1 MADGDTGHEPSP
13 EERRALFHIVRGT
26 PSDEEL
32 AAVTV
37 VLAAAASAGGG
48 DAPDARQ
55 RDRWSDPA
63 AALRTVLSPG
73 RDAWRSTYWPR

>member
-1 MADGDTGHEPSP
+1 MAGEEPTA
-13 EERRALFHIVRGT
+13 EERRALFHVVRGT

-37 VLAAAASAGGG
+37 VLAAAVSGGD
-48 DAPDARQ
+48 DAPDTPQ

-63 AALRTVLSPG
+63 AALRTALSPG
-73 RDAWRSTYWPR
+73 RDAWRGTYWPR